1 MMFHRGM
8 WLNMVKHGQTWLPS
22 GNYRK
27 SPFLMGKSTISM
39 AIFNSYVSLP
49 EGKHQSSKD
58 GELQTKPR

>member
-27 SPFLMGKSTISM
+27 SPFLMGKSTIN
-39 AIFNSYVSLP
+39 NSYVSLP
-49 EGKHQSSKD
+49 EGIYKYIYKYVYV
-58 GELQTKPR
+58 LML